1 MEKSG
6 KVSGSKPREM
16 GKSENKNSELGL
28 PAIDASQNKRNQRR
42 SKMDSDDRYRLIVQ
56 AAERAGHGIVILQ
69 NVDGKEGVITFANR
83 AAESAL
89 GYGQDELLGIA
100 MADIIHPDSLPLV
113 AERYRLRQSGKGVS
127 SVYESK
133 LLKRDGTVL
142 TVEVS
147 AVTTT
152 TDGRVASMAFV
163 TDVSGRKLAEDGLR
177 ESEEKYRHLVEN
189 INAVVYSVDQNGVIT
204 YMSPMFES
212 LLRRSTSE
220 FIGKKFADFIH
231 PEDLPASMGNLR
243 KLMSG
248 SLSEPWECRM
258 VLPGSGDISWVQ
270 GHNRPVYKDGSI
282 VGFQGVGVDITA
294 QKQAEE
300 ALQLS
305 EKKYR
310 TMVEAS
316 PDGIISVD
324 PQGYIVDC
332 NTGICKLLGYMT
344 EELKGTDVNRVVT
357 RVESRLEA
365 GQSFRSQIDQHGFA
379 EAEMEMVQRNGHKV
393 PVWAKMVELKGAK
406 QGDFQILVYI
416 RDMEERK
423 KVDELKDQ
431 FIGLVSHELRT
442 PLTVIMGAVNTA
454 LSEAKRL
461 SPQET
466 HRLLE
471 DAASASDSLSH
482 ILENLLELSKYQA
495 DRLTLQLE
503 PLMLEDVVQKTIYEA
518 RRHSSMH
525 QFVIDLPKTLPL
537 LRADRIRLERI
548 LHNLVEN
555 AVKYSPGG
563 EVRVSARQE
572 GKNIVVEVRDQGP
585 GIPLGDQA
593 KLFQPFQRTR
603 QAETDGIKG
612 VGLGLLVC
620 RRLVEAHGGR
630 IWLESKP
637 GQVTT
642 FFFTL
647 PVEAKRQRRKP
658 QRGLPSPWK
667 G

>member
-1 MEKSG
+1 MEKSE
-6 KVSGSKPREM
+6 KVSGRKPREM
-16 GKSENKNSELGL
+16 GKSENKSSEVGL
-28 PAIDASQNKRNQRR
+28 PAIEASPNKRNPRQ
-42 SKMDSDDRYRLIVQ
+42 SIMDSDDRYRLIVQ
-56 AAERAGHGIVILQ
+56 AAEQAGHGIVILQ

-83 AAESAL
+83 AAASAL
-89 GYGQDELLGIA
+89 GYGQDELLGMA
-100 MADIIHPDSLPLV
+100 MADTIHPDSLQLV
-113 AERYRLRQSGKGVS
+113 AERYRLRQSGKEASGV
-127 SVYESK
+127 YDSK
-133 LLKRDGTVL
+133 ILKRDGAVL
-142 TVEVS
+142 TAEVS

-152 TDGRVASMAFV
+152 IDGKVATMAFV
-163 TDVSGRKLAEDGLR
+163 TDVSGRKLAEDSLR

-189 INAVVYSVDQNGVIT
+189 INAVVYSVDENGVIT

-212 LLRRSTSE
+212 LFGHSTSE
-220 FIGKKFADFIH
+220 FIGKKFAEFIH
-231 PEDLPASMGNLR
+231 PEDLPASMENLR
-243 KLMSG
+243 KVMSG
-248 SLSEPWECRM
+248 SLNEPWECRI
-258 VLPGSGDISWVQ
+258 VLPGSGDIYWVQ

-282 VGFQGVGVDITA
+282 VGFQGVLVDITGR
-294 QKQAEE
+294 KQAEG

-310 TMVEAS
+310 TLVESS

-324 PQGYIVDC
+324 PQGCIVDC
-332 NTGICKLLGYMT
+332 NTGICKLLGYTT
-344 EELKGTDVNRVVT
+344 EELKGADVSRVVK
-357 RVESRLEA
+357 RWESRLEA
-365 GQSFRSQIDQHGFA
+365 GQSFRSQIDQHSFA
-379 EAEMEMVQRNGHKV
+379 EAELEMVQRNGHKI
-393 PVWAKMVELKGAK
+393 PVWAKMVDLEGTK
-406 QGDFQILVYI
+406 QDDFQILLYL

-454 LSEAKRL
+454 LSERARL
-461 SPQET
+461 SPHEI
-466 HRLLE
+466 RNLLE

-503 PLMLEDVVQKTIYEA
+503 LLMLEDVVQKTIHEA

-525 QFVIDLPKTLPL
+525 QFVIDLPKALPP

-572 GKNIVVEVRDQGP
+572 GKNLVVEVRDQGP
-585 GIPLGDQA
+585 GIPLEDQA

-603 QAETDGIKG
+603 QAETDGING
-612 VGLGLLVC
+612 IGLGLLVC

-647 PVEAKRQRRKP
+647 PVEAKRQRR
-658 QRGLPSPWK
+658 
-667 G
+667 

>member
-1 MEKSG
+1 
-6 KVSGSKPREM
+6 
-16 GKSENKNSELGL
+16 
-28 PAIDASQNKRNQRR
+28 
-42 SKMDSDDRYRLIVQ
+42 
-56 AAERAGHGIVILQ
+56 
-69 NVDGKEGVITFANR
+69 
-83 AAESAL
+83 
-89 GYGQDELLGIA
+89 
-100 MADIIHPDSLPLV
+100 
-113 AERYRLRQSGKGVS
+113 
-127 SVYESK
+127 
-133 LLKRDGTVL
+133 
-142 TVEVS
+142 
-147 AVTTT
+147 
-152 TDGRVASMAFV
+152 
-163 TDVSGRKLAEDGLR
+163 
-177 ESEEKYRHLVEN
+177 
-189 INAVVYSVDQNGVIT
+189 
-204 YMSPMFES
+204 
-212 LLRRSTSE
+212 
-220 FIGKKFADFIH
+220 
-231 PEDLPASMGNLR
+231 
-243 KLMSG
+243 
-248 SLSEPWECRM
+248 
-258 VLPGSGDISWVQ
+258 
-270 GHNRPVYKDGSI
+270 
-282 VGFQGVGVDITA
+282 
-294 QKQAEE
+294 
-300 ALQLS
+300 
-305 EKKYR
+305 
-310 TMVEAS
+310 
-316 PDGIISVD
+316 
-324 PQGYIVDC
+324 
-332 NTGICKLLGYMT
+332 
-344 EELKGTDVNRVVT
+344 
-357 RVESRLEA
+357 
-365 GQSFRSQIDQHGFA
+365 
-379 EAEMEMVQRNGHKV
+379 MEMVQRNGQKV

-525 QFVIDLPKTLPL
+525 QTVIDLPKTLPL

-585 GIPLGDQA
+585 GIPLGGEAQ
-593 KLFQPFQRTR
+593 FSQPFQRTR

-620 RRLVEAHGGR
+620 RRLVGSQ
-630 IWLESKP
+630 W
-637 GQVTT
+637 
-642 FFFTL
+642 
-647 PVEAKRQRRKP
+647 RKDLV
-658 QRGLPSPWK
+658 GVKTWPSYHLLLHPPC
-667 G
+667 